1 MFWSLTLQRYFI
13 YMVYVRGLWL
23 LWKSL
28 YCLPCHKD
36 KQNLVGI
43 SQ

>member
-1 MFWSLTLQRYFI
+1 MFWSLTLQWHF
-13 YMVYVRGLWL
+13 VYVVFVRGVRL

-28 YCLPCHKD
+28 YCLPRHKD
-36 KQNLVGI
+36 KQSLVGI